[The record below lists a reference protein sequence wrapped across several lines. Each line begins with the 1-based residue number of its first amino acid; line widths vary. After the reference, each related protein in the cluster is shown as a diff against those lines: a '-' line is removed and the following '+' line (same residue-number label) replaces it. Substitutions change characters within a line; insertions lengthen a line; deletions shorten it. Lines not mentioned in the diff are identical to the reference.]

1 MYINIHDMVS
11 IKAMFFKEPKQYYKI
26 LDLTSSASD
35 SEVKKAYRKM
45 AMKYHPDKL
54 SELSQAQQ
62 KMGKEKF
69 LKVQEAYEAI
79 KKERGI

>member
-1 MYINIHDMVS
+1 MDI
-11 IKAMFFKEPKQYYKI
+11 
-26 LDLTSSASD
+26 TSSASD
-35 SEVKKAYRKM
+35 SDVKRAYRKM

-79 KKERGI
+79 KKKEGSKKIIFQILTKPPRNHDS